1 MTYVSRTLAH
11 DPALNMSR
19 MYILKFAQFFQSWDK
34 ESVPLKP
41 KGPGPCKF
49 IDKPCDKWSG
59 TEKETIFCFLEV
71 FGDPPP
77 VKVEWFKGFKD
88 LSMEGGRFKAY
99 LDGNNGQAVL
109 GVEGLKQE
117 DEGAYRCV
125 LTDGDGN
132 EIEHEFSI
140 YVTGKL

>member
-1 MTYVSRTLAH
+1 MRQVVWHRKRNHFL
-11 DPALNMSR
+11 
-19 MYILKFAQFFQSWDK
+19 
-34 ESVPLKP
+34 
-41 KGPGPCKF
+41 
-49 IDKPCDKWSG
+49 
-59 TEKETIFCFLEV
+59 FLEV

-77 VKVEWFKGFKD
+77 QKVEWFKGFKD
-88 LSMEGGRFKAY
+88 LSMEGGRFKQWT
-99 LDGNNGQAVL
+99 DGDSGQAIL